1 MAFPQSSHL
10 PGSENHYQVNPA
22 CKPYTLRDYGF
33 QMTKAGNFEFDRRVQ
48 PDFREPRSVRF
59 KVLVAGDLA
68 GLKMQVTNEK
78 GLKVVNI
85 YKNEAMADF
94 KREVEFLLADMV
106 KEDVLAPAEKA

>member
-1 MAFPQSSHL
+1 MAFPQSAHL
-10 PGSENHYQVNPA
+10 PGSDDYYQVNEA
-22 CKPYTLRDYGF
+22 CKAYTLRDYSF

-78 GLKVVNI
+78 GLKAVNI
-85 YKNEAMADF
+85 YKNEAMAAF
-94 KREVEFLLADMV
+94 KREIEFLLADMV
-106 KEDVLAPAEKA
+106 KEGILTPTTKT